1 MRTRKGRAN
10 ESLCVPGGCW
20 YDLCVQHRQP
30 STTKMTADLVR
41 AMRKARADEG
51 KTVDQIHDQF
61 GKPNGI
67 THSQTEKILY
77 GIAWKHV

>member
-1 MRTRKGRAN
+1 
-10 ESLCVPGGCW
+10 
-20 YDLCVQHRQP
+20 
-30 STTKMTADLVR
+30 MTADLVR